1 MAAPSTTTTPKV
13 MSGARAIVS
22 IQGVD
27 PATGSQYSQIV
38 GIWNNFS
45 YSVNYDVQPVFI
57 LGRYTPAELN
67 TVGVEP
73 VSITAGGWRIVDHGP
88 FADGKLTNLKDL
100 LHQEYLMLDVV
111 DRQSGKHIATIQGC
125 LPTGF
130 SSGLSSRQLQ
140 ETTNT
145 YMGLLIGDESTV
157 NPWTEDGTAND
168 LP

>member
-1 MAAPSTTTTPKV
+1 MASPKV
-13 MSGARAIVS
+13 MSGARAVVS
-22 IQGVD
+22 LAGID
-27 PATGSQYSQIV
+27 PATGQQFSKIV

-57 LGRYTPAELN
+57 LGRYSAAELN

-100 LHQEYLMLDVV
+100 LHQEYLVLDVV
-111 DRQSGKHIATIQGC
+111 DRQSGSHIATIHGC

-130 SSGLSSRQLQ
+130 SSGLSARQLQ
-140 ETTNT
+140 ESTNT
-145 YMGLLIGDESTV
+145 YMGLLMDDESTV
-157 NPWTEDGTAND
+157 NPITEDGTATD